1 MGYRVR
7 HRGKT
12 GWSAGLVRKEVLCGS
27 VPQSSH
33 LLNGLGFG
41 SVAMACPR
49 PQGREDKLPWVAQ
62 GRGDQTPAGAPWP
75 PKPRSLP
82 SPQLRRV
89 FSPVKSHPDTL
100 RKPKLKKT
108 HVSHC
113 SLQHYLQ

>member
-1 MGYRVR
+1 MGYHVR

-41 SVAMACPR
+41 SVATACPR

-62 GRGDQTPAGAPWP
+62 GLKGKERLSDSSGELEIIAH
-75 PKPRSLP
+75 SLE
-82 SPQLRRV
+82 SA
-89 FSPVKSHPDTL
+89 
-100 RKPKLKKT
+100 
-108 HVSHC
+108 
-113 SLQHYLQ
+113 HYV